1 MKKVIVSLAVATVFA
16 MSFVAC
22 QPKTETEE
30 PAQDTVATEQP
41 APETPAA
48 EQPAAE
54 TPAAEQP
61 KQ

>member
-30 PAQDTVATEQP
+30 PAQDTVAVEQP
-41 APETPAA
+41 VVEEPV
-48 EQPAAE
+48 AE
-54 TPAAEQP
+54 TPAEPVAEETPAQ
-61 KQ
+61 